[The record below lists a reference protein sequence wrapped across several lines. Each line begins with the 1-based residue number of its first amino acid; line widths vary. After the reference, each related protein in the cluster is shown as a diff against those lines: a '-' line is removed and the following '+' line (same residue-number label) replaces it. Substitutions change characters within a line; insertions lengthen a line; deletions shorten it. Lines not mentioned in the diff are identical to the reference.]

1 MKIEEL
7 MKDLE
12 KIVELLNS
20 PNLSLDESLEMY
32 RRGVEIYK
40 KLREALKNARI
51 EVEDLYAQ
59 LNRGEVESVGN
70 DRSVEDSNG

>member
-1 MKIEEL
+1 MRIEDL
-7 MKDLE
+7 MNELE

-20 PNLSLDESLEMY
+20 QNLSLDESLQLY

-40 KLREALKNARI
+40 KLQDALSKAKI

-59 LNRGEVESVGN
+59 LQQGEVEEDGD
-70 DRSVEDSNG
+70 DRSSERRED

>member
-7 MKDLE
+7 MNELE
-12 KIVELLNS
+12 KIIELLNS
-20 PNLSLDESLEMY
+20 PDLSLDESLKMY
-32 RRGVEIYK
+32 RKGIEIYK
-40 KLREALKNARI
+40 KLQEALKNARI

-70 DRSVEDSNG
+70 DRSVENGND

>member
-1 MKIEEL
+1 MRIEEL
-7 MKDLE
+7 MSELE

-32 RRGVEIYK
+32 RKGVEIYK
-40 KLREALKNARI
+40 KLQEALKNARI

-59 LNRGEVESVGN
+59 LNRSEVEGVGN
-70 DRSVEDSNG
+70 DRSVENSND